1 MSLSLKKDDLIS
13 LYLSRVIPVFELR
26 EKIIIDKNKLEDKET
41 LAYHT
46 DRWDT
51 IAGSHYMA
59 HDTHIGKFSLIFN
72 SEHFVVKPDH
82 RLDFYNLTGISYQIV
97 ELIHELI
104 KLKNKTNPWN
114 NINMTDKELLI
125 QDDALYSQLATLI
138 MKEMKLQTSFD

>member
-13 LYLSRVIPVFELR
+13 LYLSRVIPICELR

-59 HDTHIGKFSLIFN
+59 HDTHMGKFSIIFN

-104 KLKNKTNPWN
+104 KLKNKTNPWTN
-114 NINMTDKELLI
+114 TTDKELLI